1 MKDLLKDAT
10 IAADG
15 VLGFDEVTVGKC
27 QSSHAVE

>member
-27 QSSHAVE
+27 SIIPRR